1 MNTRTFRLAGPLFLA
16 IYCILAPG
24 CGSSDDRPRIS
35 GKVTYK
41 GAPVAKMN
49 LAMALDAAAGESFS
63 QSFPLDEAGKF
74 SGELPQAGSYKVIIQ
89 ESYAAMEGNA
99 ARSKKG
105 SVPPKYRW
113 AKSTDITWTVKSGDN
128 SRDIELKD

>member
-1 MNTRTFRLAGPLFLA
+1 M
-16 IYCILAPG
+16 
-24 CGSSDDRPRIS
+24 
-35 GKVTYK
+35 TYK

-49 LAMALDAAAGESFS
+49 LTLALDAAAGESFS
-63 QSFPLDEAGKF
+63 QSFSLDEAGKF
-74 SGELPQAGSYKVIIQ
+74 SGELPQAGTFRVIIQ

-105 SVPPKYRW
+105 SVPPKYRS
-113 AKSTDITWTVKSGDN
+113 AKSTDITWAIKSGDN